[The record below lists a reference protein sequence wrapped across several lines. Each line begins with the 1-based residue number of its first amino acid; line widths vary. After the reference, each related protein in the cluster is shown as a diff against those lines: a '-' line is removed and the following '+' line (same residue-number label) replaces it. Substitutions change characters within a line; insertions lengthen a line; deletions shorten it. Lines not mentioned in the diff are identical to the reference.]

1 MNDIWIG
8 ILWMVCASIL
18 FLSVV
23 AHADNST
30 RKDWG
35 GDDKG
40 RYCEMIQHDVTIY
53 PNGTSSGT
61 FKTIKFL
68 CEKSA

>member
-1 MNDIWIG
+1 LIIG
-8 ILWMVCASIL
+8 LYPFAEI
-18 FLSVV
+18 F
-23 AHADNST
+23 ADNST

-53 PNGTSSGT
+53 PNGTQEEKMT
-61 FKTIKFL
+61 KIKFL
-68 CEKSA
+68 CEKSV